1 MNGGN
6 GVKKSNRKDVAE
18 RAGVSPP
25 TVSRALNDH
34 PSIPVVTRDKIKRIA
49 RELGYVPSH
58 IGRSHYQ
65 KKSYRL
71 AAIIPYRKI
80 SGGIHSINNEHLT
93 VFLYGAIQSAAAEEY
108 SVTVIADTG
117 QSSEV
122 LAGLVLSRRVDALIL
137 LGCKV
142 TDHRPA
148 ELYKL
153 GIPFILIHHYV
164 RSKPYLYI
172 DSDPE
177 SGYRELF
184 DYMVNRSVGTL
195 GFLGGGGQ
203 LIDALDRNKVV
214 RDLAREHGL
223 PIIRTVEGN
232 FTIQSGLAAAEA
244 FAAHTLPDV
253 IVCAND
259 NMAFGLIEG
268 LKQRHVRIPDDV
280 GVTGFDDFELSAFIS
295 PKLTTIHN
303 PFFDIGV
310 EAGNL
315 LLARLKGEEVE
326 SKKFT
331 TKLIVRESA

>member
-1 MNGGN
+1 MNGGRAA
-6 GVKKSNRKDVAE
+6 KKSSRKDVAV

-34 PSIPVVTRDKIKRIA
+34 PSIPVSTRDKIKRIA
-49 RELGYVPSH
+49 RELGYIPSH

-65 KKSYRL
+65 KKSFRL

-117 QSSEV
+117 LSSEV

-142 TDHRPA
+142 ADHRPA
-148 ELYKL
+148 DLHRL

-172 DSDPE
+172 DSEPL
-177 SGYRELF
+177 SGYQELF
-184 DYMVNRSVGTL
+184 AYLTGRGVQSL

-203 LIDALDRNKVV
+203 LIDAMDRKNVV
-214 RDLAREHGL
+214 WELARKHGL
-223 PIIRTVEGN
+223 PITRVVEGN
-232 FTIQSGLAAAEA
+232 FTIQSGLAAAGT
-244 FAAHTLPDV
+244 FAAHPFPDV

-268 LKQRHVRIPDDV
+268 LKQRGVRIPDDV

-310 EAGNL
+310 EAGRL
-315 LLARLKGEEVE
+315 LLARLKGKEVE

-331 TKLIVRESA
+331 TNLIVRESA

>member
-1 MNGGN
+1 MNGN
-6 GVKKSNRKDVAE
+6 REAKKSSRKDVAA

-25 TVSRALNDH
+25 TVSRALTDH
-34 PSIPVVTRDKIKRIA
+34 PSIPVRTRDKIKRIA

-93 VFLYGAIQSAAAEEY
+93 VFLYGVIQSAATEEY
-108 SVTVIADTG
+108 SISVIADVG
-117 QSSEV
+117 LSSRI
-122 LAGLVLSRRVDALIL
+122 LADLVLSRRADALIL

-142 TDHRPA
+142 ADHRPA
-148 ELYKL
+148 ELHRL

-164 RSKPYLYI
+164 RNKPYLYI
-172 DSDPE
+172 DSEPE
-177 SGYRELF
+177 AGYRELF
-184 DYMVNRSVGTL
+184 SYLAARGVRNL
-195 GFLGGGGQ
+195 GFLGGGDQ
-203 LIDALDRNKVV
+203 LIDALDRARVV
-214 RDLAREHGL
+214 RELAGEHGFR
-223 PIIRTVEGN
+223 ISRTVEGN
-232 FTIQSGLAAAEA
+232 FTIQSGLSAAET
-244 FAAHTLPDV
+244 FSAHPLPDV

-268 LKQRHVRIPDDV
+268 LKQRGVRIPGDV
-280 GVTGFDDFELSAFIS
+280 GVTGFDDFELSGFIS

-310 EAGNL
+310 EAGKL
-315 LLARLKGEEVE
+315 LLTRLKGEDVA
-326 SKKFT
+326 SKKFAT
-331 TKLIVRESA
+331 NLIIRESV

>member
-1 MNGGN
+1 
-6 GVKKSNRKDVAE
+6 
-18 RAGVSPP
+18 
-25 TVSRALNDH
+25 LNNH
-34 PSIPVVTRDKIKRIA
+34 PSIPEHTRDRIKRIA

-108 SVTVIADTG
+108 SVTVIADIG
-117 QSSEV
+117 QKSQV
-122 LAGLVLSRRVDALIL
+122 LAELVLSRRADALIF

-142 TDHRPA
+142 ADHRPTD
-148 ELYKL
+148 LHRL

-164 RSKPYLYI
+164 RGKPYLYI
-172 DSDPE
+172 DSEPE

-184 DYMVNRSVGTL
+184 AHLAGRGLRTL

-203 LIDALDRNKVV
+203 LIDALDRARVV
-214 RDLAREHGL
+214 RKLAGEYGF

-244 FAAHTLPDV
+244 FASHPLPDV

-268 LKQRHVRIPDDV
+268 LKQRGVSIPDDV
-280 GVTGFDDFELSAFIS
+280 GVTGFDDFELSGFIS

-310 EAGNL
+310 EAGKL
-315 LLARLKGEEVE
+315 LLARLKGEEVT

-331 TKLIVRESA
+331 TNLIVRESA